1 MIRLSPRDAEYP
13 ARLRQRL
20 SRPPD
25 PLWVWGRLP
34 DPDRPTVG
42 IVGTRRLTQYGQR
55 IARELTMALA
65 RAGAVVVSGLAQG
78 VDSVAHAAAL
88 EAAGETIAVLGQGL
102 AHYDEH
108 GAARRRHLAQRI
120 RKQGALVSEWALDVR
135 GTEWTYPRRNLTLAA
150 LSDALVVVEAPLESG
165 ALITADRMR
174 KEMRRPTFIVPGP
187 LGAPTWEGSN
197 RYIAEGKG
205 TLLASA
211 QQVATYLRLT
221 VAPAAQHS
229 ANGTA
234 ERLVALL
241 AAGPADA
248 DTIAA
253 GLRIDASKATTLI
266 AEQVIAGAI
275 APTPDGRFARTR

>member
-1 MIRLSPRDAEYP
+1 MIKLSPRDPEYP
-13 ARLRQRL
+13 SRLRRL

-25 PLWVWGRLP
+25 PLWVWGQLP
-34 DPDRPTVG
+34 DPQKPTVG

-55 IARELTMALA
+55 IARELSMALA

-78 VDSVAHAAAL
+78 VDSVAHSAAL
-88 EAAGETIAVLGQGL
+88 EGAGRTIAVLGEGL
-102 AHYDEH
+102 AYYDEH
-108 GAARRRHLAQRI
+108 GAARRRQLAQRI

-150 LSDALVVVEAPLESG
+150 LSDALVVVEAPERSG

-174 KEMRRPTFIVPGP
+174 MDIRRPIFIVPGP

-197 RYIAEGKG
+197 RYIAEGRG

-211 QQVATYLRLT
+211 HQVAGCLGLA
-221 VAPAAQHS
+221 VAPAPRHA
-229 ANGTA
+229 AGGTA

-248 DTIAA
+248 DTITAA
-253 GLRIDASKATTLI
+253 LRIDPSKATTLI

-275 APTPDGRFARTR
+275 APTPDGRFARIR